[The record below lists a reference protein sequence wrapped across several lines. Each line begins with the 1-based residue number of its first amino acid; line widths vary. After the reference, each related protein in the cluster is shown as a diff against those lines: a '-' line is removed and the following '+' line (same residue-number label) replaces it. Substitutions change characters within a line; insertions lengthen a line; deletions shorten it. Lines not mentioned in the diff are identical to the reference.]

1 MASEYLKWKYLDV
14 HPEQTVELTPRQR
27 RANWWYYHKWHVLL
41 GVGLLAL
48 GVYLGARV
56 LGIGQVLPDY
66 QVAYVA
72 SAALPEDTGSFADI
86 SDSAAE
92 SMQGSPTIPSVPRT
106 RQSFEISITFIGL
119 PRFRVPRNARAV
131 KTRVYAIHRLLY
143 NKTPINVK
151 YYANSLRAFFAHFT
165 EKGRG
170 KGGRRP
176 P

>member
-72 SAALPEDTGSFADI
+72 SAALPEDT
-86 SDSAAE
+86 AAALE
-92 SMQGSPTIPSVPRT
+92 
-106 RQSFEISITFIGL
+106 
-119 PRFRVPRNARAV
+119 NALAELGTDCNGAGQVVVR
-131 KTRVYAIHRLLY
+131 
-143 NKTPINVK
+143 
-151 YYANSLRAFFAHFT
+151 
-165 EKGRG
+165 
-170 KGGRRP
+170 
-176 P
+176 